1 MQKIDINNSDL
12 TTNESNY
19 FRQEWLPGTLKTQTT
34 ELYIDE
40 KSNPTSENENEF
52 ANKLQNYYIYKP
64 LDSSVDSILNA
75 TSFYVPNHKLF
86 NILEVFKPLDQ
97 GHDFYTTTRNVK
109 PNWTIPPKQKYS
121 LTDKKDNLTNYIQ
134 FQANTSFGGGSG
146 IFGLILINDKS
157 YEFLKQGTDQLDINK
172 LLELV
177 NKNISSNIDEYGN
190 IDAFTKE
197 YGKEIVF
204 SSVNGEL
211 IINNDTINNDTIN
224 NDADDIGKITILSIY
239 SIGYDS
245 GLHKLWD
252 FEEKNHVYSVLINNN
267 ETTFSFSGYN
277 LYDCNIVIEENIIV
291 INDLINK
298 YKNQYNQTDNTSL
311 AKKIIKNDINEISDI
326 KKNITEILSSDD
338 QLYNF
343 EFKYGYCLKLVECIN
358 NPANLKIITEFFIKH
373 IFNYYYTKH
382 PLSISDEFNPFDES
396 DIDFINEHKN
406 TNESTSKLP
415 VSIPDASTG
424 PSTEILLGSLSN
436 NDIALYPH
444 EYSIVSANVDGSKL
458 GGQITTSYHPPELS
472 IYMTLFDKNNN
483 FYGFIYRICFLKKI
497 FSNKLNAK
505 SSTSVDMHYCFFYI
519 KDFSNEKLIGDKLD
533 GIKNFSE
540 IVTEHILKN
549 TTIDNYNLNTSI
561 PNKSTKKWH
570 KFTLNSEAP
579 SVEEIN
585 KYVKSMSTKMPK
597 ILEKINPSIQQNTFT
612 LTNMLT
618 QTGQQVSQF
627 IKSLVNG
634 SDPLAIDS
642 IVEIGIKIWL
652 DDEQIFKE
660 IYEDNN
666 ETTNKISNNFINFI
680 KIFLIRNKYIGD
692 NSRASD
698 TLFNNKEMIINPI
711 QFSNDLNTLSTA
723 KMVNISSM
731 LAPPAS
737 SKILFLA
744 PYMNEKGKYIRSNF
758 NNDDGSERKLS
769 IDLTT
774 KQDSSDME
782 SGLKPKPKKIVLVDE
797 ELIVSGPRERKKPSQ
812 HAGMQGINRKTDRSG
827 ERIMLD
833 SSLLNQKQMYPMPYA
848 KKQKTTDIPFNF
860 TPQKTAIDLGQGL
873 KNITDRNMNYLQNIY
888 KSFNESRNYINLP
901 DINSFV
907 VKEYLDYIN
916 ENMKYFSKSLDLQ
929 GFIDLIKQ
937 TDANRS
943 LFIKKNYST
952 FLRELEK
959 INGLVIMGSYVQE
972 EDIQEESNKIPF
984 DFLINKL
991 NNLFY
996 FTEQRVSIL
1005 NKCVDNFDTE
1015 MNYYNNVI
1023 IPIYD
1028 YLYGYYYDEFLIEI
1042 DYTDEA
1048 SDDMTM
1054 TTDADGYKI
1063 NKNGM
1068 ITFIGLYYFF
1078 IYFTIEFNNKL
1089 NEKFANLTKLD
1100 SSKYLNNSL
1109 VEQWLK
1115 LYIDEN
1121 GVNLGEVIGMISG
1134 LNYGS
1139 YINLSIDSDNVVN
1152 PILQDINKDGII
1164 FTDSYN
1170 LAVKSLYF
1178 LLDDNFVEEYL
1189 KNNYPNGYQD
1199 DINNFLDKLYKN
1211 NLSGLAFGNKLQFY
1225 RSDAMRKNMGELIDL
1240 YNKNFNKEDE
1250 TKMDTS
1256 GGSYSLKN
1264 RKKYKIRR
1272 TLNKK
1277 TKNTKRKTLKKYM
1290 KKRRYTKRK

>member
-12 TTNESNY
+12 ATNVSNY

-40 KSNPTSENENEF
+40 KTNPTSENENKY

-64 LDSSVDSILNA
+64 LDSNANSVLNT
-75 TSFYVPNHKLF
+75 TSFYVPNHELF

-97 GHDFYTTTRNVK
+97 GHDFYTTSRNVK

-121 LTDKKDNLTNYIQ
+121 LTDNKDDLTNYVQ

-146 IFGLILINDKS
+146 VFGLILINDKS
-157 YEFLKQGTDQLDINK
+157 YEFFKQSEVELDINK

-190 IDAFTKE
+190 IDSFTKE

-204 SSVNGEL
+204 SSENGEL
-211 IINNDTINNDTIN
+211 KINNDIIYNDTDN
-224 NDADDIGKITILSIY
+224 IGKITILSIY
-239 SIGYDS
+239 STGYDS

-252 FEEKNHVYSVLINNN
+252 FEEKNYVYSILINNN
-267 ETTFSFSGYN
+267 ETTFRFSGYK
-277 LYDCNIVIEENIIV
+277 LYDCNIVIEENIVV
-291 INDLINK
+291 INDLITK
-298 YKNQYNQTDNTSL
+298 YKNQYNQPDNTSL
-311 AKKIIKNDINEISDI
+311 AKKFIKNDINEISEI

-343 EFKYGYCLKLVECIN
+343 EFKYGTCLKLVECIN

-382 PLSISDEFNPFDES
+382 PLSLSDEFKPFDKS
-396 DIDFINEHKN
+396 DLNFINEHKN
-406 TNESTSKLP
+406 NNQSISKIP

-424 PSTEILLGSLSN
+424 PSTENLLGSLSN
-436 NDIALYPH
+436 NDITLYPH

-497 FSNKLNAK
+497 FSNKLNTK
-505 SSTSVDMHYCFFYI
+505 SSTSVDMHYCFFNI
-519 KDFSNEKLIGDKLD
+519 KDFSNEKLTGDKLD
-533 GIKNFSE
+533 GIKKYSLD
-540 IVTEHILKN
+540 VTEHILKN
-549 TTIDNYNLNTSI
+549 TTINNDNLNTSI

-652 DDEQIFKE
+652 GDEETFKE
-660 IYEDNN
+660 IYEDN
-666 ETTNKISNNFINFI
+666 ETDNISKNFINFV

-744 PYMNEKGKYIRSNF
+744 PYMNQEGEYIRSNF
-758 NNDDGSERKLS
+758 NNDDSERQFS

-774 KQDSSDME
+774 KQDSSDTG
-782 SGLKPKPKKIVLVDE
+782 SGIIPKPKKIVLVDE

-812 HAGMQGINRKTDRSG
+812 YGGSTQGLSRKNKRFG
-827 ERIMLD
+827 ERITP
-833 SSLLNQKQMYPMPYA
+833 SSLLEQKQVYSMPDA
-848 KKQKTTDIPFNF
+848 KKRKTTDDEPFNF
-860 TPQKTAIDLGQGL
+860 TSQKTAIDIGRGV
-873 KNITDRNMNYLQNIY
+873 KSVTDRNMNYLQYIY
-888 KSFNESRNYINLP
+888 ESYKKSRDYINIE

-907 VKEYLDYIN
+907 VKNYLDYIHD
-916 ENMKYFSKSLDLQ
+916 NMTNFSKSLDLQ
-929 GFIDLIKQ
+929 RFVDLIKQ
-937 TDANRS
+937 ADVENS

-959 INGLVIMGSYVQE
+959 INELVIMGEHVQE
-972 EDIQEESNKIPF
+972 TDIQEESSKIPF
-984 DFLINKL
+984 EFLINKL
-991 NNLFY
+991 NNLFD
-996 FTEQRVSIL
+996 FTEQRINIL

-1028 YLYGYYYDEFLIEI
+1028 YLYGYYCDVFPTEI
-1042 DYTDEA
+1042 DYDDDA
-1048 SDDMTM
+1048 SDDITM
-1054 TTDADGYKI
+1054 TTDVDEYRI

-1068 ITFIGLYYFF
+1068 FAFLGLYYFF

-1089 NEKFANLTKLD
+1089 NEKFGNQTKLN
-1100 SSKYLNNSL
+1100 SSSYFNSDLMKKWLN
-1109 VEQWLK
+1109 
-1115 LYIDEN
+1115 LYIGDN
-1121 GVNLGEVIGMISG
+1121 SVNLDEVSGTISG

-1139 YINLSIDSDNVVN
+1139 YINLSIDSDNGVN
-1152 PILQDINKDGII
+1152 PILQDINKDGVI

-1178 LLDDNFVEEYL
+1178 LLDDNFIEEYL
-1189 KNNYPNGYQD
+1189 KNNYPNGCQD

-1211 NLSGLAFGNKLQFY
+1211 NLSGLVFGDKLDFY
-1225 RSDAMRKNMGELIDL
+1225 RSDDAMKKTINELIDL
-1240 YNKNFNKEDE
+1240 YNKNVNQVP
-1250 TKMDTS
+1250 MDTT
-1256 GGSYSLKN
+1256 GGGYSLKN
-1264 RKKYKIRR
+1264 KKKYKIRK
-1272 TLNKK
+1272 TINKK
-1277 TKNTKRKTLKKYM
+1277 TKKNKRKTLKKYM